1 MLMNYETS
9 GQLPNGKFEAFGW
22 WNCVSGYTLVDMH
35 AVFVPGNEVFFHT
48 SSLFFHVC
56 VIWVGQLGV
65 TSWNSQRTMGWTF
78 CNILF
83 SNLGGFVDELH
94 FFEYYIFLYW
104 VFRQ

>member
-48 SSLFFHVC
+48 SSLFFSC
-56 VIWVGQLGV
+56 LCYLGWSV
-65 TSWNSQRTMGWTF
+65 R
-78 CNILF
+78 C
-83 SNLGGFVDELH
+83 
-94 FFEYYIFLYW
+94 YFLE
-104 VFRQ
+104 FPADDGMDFL